1 MSRKIYEYKIEQKSH
16 DFSTWIIK
24 SDTKLGRQF
33 VIDTACHHSL
43 FAKKDKPIEVCKG
56 LEFVYK
62 GTEENHELREEKYYG
77 DFNEEENE

>member
-1 MSRKIYEYKIEQKSH
+1 MSKKIYEYKIEQKSH

-24 SDTKLGRQF
+24 SCYQLHRQF
-33 VIDTACHHSL
+33 VIDTACHYSL

-62 GTEENHELREEKYYG
+62 GTEEDHELREEEYCG
-77 DFNEEENE
+77 DFKDE